1 MRLVLIV
8 SMQSVH
14 TVHTGI
20 ALFEELGSN
29 LREHSVGQN
38 VLFLDGILGSFSL
51 QLVHFGGKGI
61 SKAAGN
67 GLFALQNKVAE
78 FLLDGSGSLAV
89 VAMDQTLELLG
100 DHLVALAHDDVE
112 HSLSA
117 NNLGGRGDQRRVTG
131 ILTHAGDFGQNFVQ
145 LIFLASVLE
154 LLKHVGEHAARNL
167 IQQGVG
173 INAQA
178 LRIDLAMYFSRSL
191 AK

>member
-20 ALFEELGSN
+20 TLFEELGSN

-38 VLFLDGILGSFSL
+38 VLFLDGILGSFGL

-89 VAMDQTLELLG
+89 IAMDQALELLG
-100 DHLVALAHDDVE
+100 DHLVALAHDD
-112 HSLSA
+112 
-117 NNLGGRGDQRRVTG
+117 GG
-131 ILTHAGDFGQNFVQ
+131 
-145 LIFLASVLE
+145 
-154 LLKHVGEHAARNL
+154 
-167 IQQGVG
+167 
-173 INAQA
+173 
-178 LRIDLAMYFSRSL
+178 
-191 AK
+191 